1 MKLNWK
7 DYTTYNPNNFTGWR
21 AARETGYIYFIRC
34 NQYIKIG
41 KTSNLYQ
48 RVHSLQG
55 SNPHELKLV
64 GIYASAS
71 LTVDEKFFHNEVKKI
86 ANKIRGEWFVSNSDL
101 VKYIDLIT
109 KHKMMLSLDEYNYR
123 ISMYPED
130 WIIDD
135 EDIITES
142 KPMNPHRNK
151 NAPTIK
157 NWLEYFE
164 GVRVSK

>member
-86 ANKIRGEWFVSNSDL
+86 ANKNNLKIHMDGARLFNASIAQNESIENIVKKLDL
-101 VKYIDLIT
+101 
-109 KHKMMLSLDEYNYR
+109 KHQ
-123 ISMYPED
+123 
-130 WIIDD
+130 
-135 EDIITES
+135 
-142 KPMNPHRNK
+142 
-151 NAPTIK
+151 
-157 NWLEYFE
+157 F
-164 GVRVSK
+164 